1 MIAAIGSIRA
11 STELPLEP
19 LVNCG
24 ACVEVPELLVELVLR
39 VVGVSIDDDDD
50 DDDDDEILIL
60 RVVDDGVDKGE
71 NEYDEEEDEVDEVVV
86 KP

>member
-39 VVGVSIDDDDD
+39 VVGVDID

>member
-1 MIAAIGSIRA
+1 M
-11 STELPLEP
+11 
-19 LVNCG
+19 
-24 ACVEVPELLVELVLR
+24 EVPELLVELVLR
-39 VVGVSIDDDDD
+39 VVGVDIDDD